1 MGSRLTTALLG
12 LLPAPLLLAGCKAA
26 PAAQP
31 QPSSATALAAV
42 AADPGAPRAELARRV
57 DALFSSPQMGET
69 RALIVMHDGRIVAE
83 RYAQPYTRR
92 TRFIGW
98 SMSKTITGVLIG
110 MLVADG
116 KLKLDET
123 PPIPNWQRPGD
134 PRGAITLR
142 YLLQMRSG
150 LEHVETGHPAYD
162 ADTVRMLFL
171 QGRDDMA
178 KYAEAQPLESPPGRT
193 FKYSTATAVILD
205 DIAARVLTGDNPD
218 PEVRRKAVDDYLKA
232 RLFTPL
238 GMRSMVGEYDA
249 AGTLVGGSMI
259 YGTARDWAR
268 FGEFLRHDGEV
279 DGVQLVPK
287 SWIAFMESPSPRA
300 PDYGGQLW
308 LNRPSRT
315 DRHVLFAQQGPRDLV
330 SLVGHLGQYVLVS
343 PSRHLVVVRLGK
355 TDEEGRDPVVAA
367 LGRVVALYPDE
378 D

>member
-1 MGSRLTTALLG
+1 MGSRLTIALLG

-26 PAAQP
+26 PAP
-31 QPSSATALAAV
+31 QPSLSAAALAAV
-42 AADPGAPRAELARRV
+42 AVDPGVSREELARRI
-57 DALFSSPQMGET
+57 DAVFTGPEMGET
-69 RALIVMHDGRIVAE
+69 RAVIVMHDGRIVAE
-83 RYAQPYTRR
+83 RYGRPYTQRNR
-92 TRFIGW
+92 LIGW

-134 PRGAITLR
+134 PRAAITLR

-150 LEHVETGHPAYD
+150 LQHVETGHPAYD

-178 KYAEAQPLESPPGRT
+178 KYAEAQPLEARPGST

-218 PEVRRKAVDDYLKA
+218 PNVRRKAVDDYLNA

-238 GMRSMVGEYDA
+238 GMTSMVGEYDA

-268 FGEFLRHDGEV
+268 FGEFLRHDGAV
-279 DGVQLVPK
+279 NGVQVVPK
-287 SWIAFMESPSPRA
+287 SWIEFMETPSPRA

-308 LNRPSRT
+308 LNRPSGT
-315 DRHVLFAQQGPRDLV
+315 DRHVLFAEQGPRDLV

-355 TDEEGRDPVVAA
+355 TDDAGRDPVVAA
-367 LGRVVALYPDE
+367 LGKVVALYPAE